1 MALFT
6 CKKKSHIQAL
16 LIVISSL
23 IPCVVVLMSILTQ
36 RKWSKKFKENYSC
49 HKSLTFHI
57 IYHCQIE
64 VCFKLDWDDWGT
76 FISVLK
82 KILNNPVE
90 DINKKCSFDHV
101 SFLQKFHPFFIFLK
115 HRTTN
120 NPLKQNQRVPFS
132 KHAHGAFFCVS
143 WMEILWIFL
152 SLKRDWF
159 FMPVQFFF
167 GQSAWI

>member
-1 MALFT
+1 MIIWWSFACVLSKTNFLISVCMVCMKFVNVLIYHFILAKNFIFLRVFKLLPTEYSYILTHIDTDYSSYWHMALFT

-36 RKWSKKFKENYSC
+36 RKWRKKFKENYSC

-76 FISVLK
+76 FISVRR
-82 KILNNPVE
+82 
-90 DINKKCSFDHV
+90 F
-101 SFLQKFHPFFIFLK
+101 
-115 HRTTN
+115 
-120 NPLKQNQRVPFS
+120 
-132 KHAHGAFFCVS
+132 
-143 WMEILWIFL
+143 
-152 SLKRDWF
+152 
-159 FMPVQFFF
+159 
-167 GQSAWI
+167 